1 MTGAT
6 MQQSRPQ
13 RPAARQGESSEVQRT
28 AVDPPRD
35 AESRPATEDEER
47 PYAWVLPALSAEG
60 ERIVA
65 ALQRRQE
72 RSRGSWWR
80 RAAAGRLGPL
90 TALDRE
96 MAAVR
101 ELRELATAVLDRRG
115 GNRYGTVVPVSEVL
129 LLLDDPAGRTELL
142 GFAGLGLGLG
152 HGFAT
157 PEG

>member
-13 RPAARQGESSEVQRT
+13 RPAARQGESSEGEKT
-28 AVDPPRD
+28 AADRLVC
-35 AESRPATEDEER
+35 AGSGPATEDEER
-47 PYAWVLPALSAEG
+47 PYAWVLPALPAEG

-80 RAAAGRLGPL
+80 RAATGRLGPL

-129 LLLDDPAGRTELL
+129 LLLDDPVGRRELL
-142 GFAGLGLGLG
+142 AFAGLGLG